1 MRFNKKRFS
10 LWLIVLFIGVV
21 ALAIPNAASVHVAT
35 KPQSDE
41 EEYWSRRV
49 ERRLDRRQEYLDQQT
64 GEDKDDKDSKDSKD
78 SKEAADDED
87 DADDIVDKDAKEQQD
102 IYEKR
107 REYWRK
113 RLDDEW

>member
-1 MRFNKKRFS
+1 MRFIKKQLS
-10 LWLIVLFIGVV
+10 LWRIVLIIAV
-21 ALAIPNAASVHVAT
+21 AAISIPIVARVRVST
-35 KPQSDE
+35 KPQVDDE

-49 ERRLDRRQEYLDQQT
+49 ERRLDRRQEYLDRQT
-64 GEDKDDKDSKDSKD
+64 GDDKDDADAKDKDSKDL
-78 SKEAADDED
+78 DDED
-87 DADDIVDKDAKEQQD
+87 DADDIVDKDAREQQD

>member
-10 LWLIVLFIGVV
+10 LWLIVLVIGVA
-21 ALAIPNAASVHVAT
+21 ALAIPNSARVTVAT

-49 ERRLDRRQEYLDQQT
+49 ERRLDRRQEYLDRQT
-64 GEDKDDKDSKDSKD
+64 GDDKDDAESKDKDSKG
-78 SKEAADDED
+78 AADDED
-87 DADDIVDKDAKEQQD
+87 DADDIVDKDVKERED
-102 IYEKR
+102 VYEKR

>member
-1 MRFNKKRFS
+1 MS
-10 LWLIVLFIGVV
+10 
-21 ALAIPNAASVHVAT
+21 PT

-49 ERRLDRRQEYLDQQT
+49 ERRLDRRQEYLDRQT
-64 GEDKDDKDSKDSKD
+64 GDDKDDAESKDRKTPKTPQTTKMTQTTLSIRTLR
-78 SKEAADDED
+78 SG
-87 DADDIVDKDAKEQQD
+87 QD